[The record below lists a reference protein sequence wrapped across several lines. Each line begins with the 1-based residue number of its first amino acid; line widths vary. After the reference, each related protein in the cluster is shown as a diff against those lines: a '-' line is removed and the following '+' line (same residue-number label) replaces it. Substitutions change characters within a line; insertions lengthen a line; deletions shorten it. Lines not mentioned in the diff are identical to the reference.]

1 MEKYVEMQIRYLT
14 VVLKILCI
22 KIKFWVFLQEIN
34 ENLKR
39 LLSEKENLQSK
50 LDAEKHVMRAQLR
63 DMMEKHELEMTK
75 VREKYN
81 AELHEIQEKHETELQ
96 EKDQALF
103 QLKKQVAELSGS
115 GQTNSKEVRD
125 PESITKEKMKD
136 LEGILFKQLH
146 MNGSFAP
153 YCYILY
159 ANFLPLASRTTLNL
173 VEKLLPH

>member
-1 MEKYVEMQIRYLT
+1 M
-14 VVLKILCI
+14 
-22 KIKFWVFLQEIN
+22 FQEIN

-75 VREKYN
+75 VKEKYN

-115 GQTNSKEVRD
+115 GQTNSKEVRHL
-125 PESITKEKMKD
+125 ESVTKEKMED
-136 LEGILFKQLH
+136 LEGILFKPLLD
-146 MNGSFAP
+146 MKSSFAP
-153 YCYILY
+153 DCYVLY
-159 ANFLPLASRTTLNL
+159 ASFIPVASRTALNL
-173 VEKLLPH
+173 VEELLPH